1 VLALEDLLRLVDEVG
16 SDLLVVF
23 HLSKSNSTVACRKSM
38 NIVGSS
44 PLNVLAKTPIC
55 LVKAFPL
62 VNIELAVVSKLVKQ
76 ILPLIVDEHGL
87 WLHFV
92 AVDQLHELTLN
103 VNLLYY
109 GGAVFGGLRNDLHGL
124 LAVHSD

>member
-1 VLALEDLLRLVDEVG
+1 MPG
-16 SDLLVVF
+16 
-23 HLSKSNSTVACRKSM
+23 K
-38 NIVGSS
+38 G
-44 PLNVLAKTPIC
+44 
-55 LVKAFPL
+55 FPL
-62 VNIELAVVSKLVKQ
+62 INIELAVVSKLVKQ

-92 AVDQLHELTLN
+92 AVDQLHELALN

-109 GGAVFGGLRNDLHGL
+109 GGTVFSGLRNDLHGL